1 MVRVGVAPARKKS
14 NPPRSC
20 FARATDSR
28 PTTPH
33 HGAALRWEK
42 SMRRSPEPK
51 REDPDRPRW
60 VRWLVDLPQPVY
72 FLAAIVAAGLLAA
85 FVLWLDER
93 TLALVACGAFAILL
107 AWWVRGIWR
116 EWRDAEPVERI
127 IGVLGCLLLLG
138 ASAANLVRYLHLP

>member
-1 MVRVGVAPARKKS
+1 
-14 NPPRSC
+14 
-20 FARATDSR
+20 
-28 PTTPH
+28 
-33 HGAALRWEK
+33 
-42 SMRRSPEPK
+42 MRRSPEPK